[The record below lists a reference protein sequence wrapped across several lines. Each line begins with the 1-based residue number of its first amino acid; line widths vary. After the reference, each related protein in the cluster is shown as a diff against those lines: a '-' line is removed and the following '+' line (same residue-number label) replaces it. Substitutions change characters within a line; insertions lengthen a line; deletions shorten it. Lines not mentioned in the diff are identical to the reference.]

1 MTSLKQQI
9 SLIPFYRAR
18 RVCMLVTTIIMA
30 FYLYNIDW
38 STVFCHRPPHPFCS
52 VHVECT
58 ANFEV
63 CQIHLSLHL
72 PAVLWPLSTGKTGS
86 FHVYFLY
93 FYLKVVLRNHVNCDS
108 VLPRSVSYGTSCNY
122 ALMTLI
128 FDRDI
133 QRDCAPVESD
143 IGLRE
148 NEIKHEQRIIDAN
161 DLDAFYRF
169 VNKRISNRSCVGAIA
184 MDDDTILTDN
194 RNRVNGFNT
203 YFLSDSVP
211 DNGFI
216 PCCRPVSLPA
226 ILDSV
231 TFNEAFLSAGPDGLP
246 PMLFNKFRYCL
257 SKPLAVLFNQLLS
270 VGYVPCEWLNAVIVP
285 VLQRG
290 TAGKLCN
297 YRPISLTC
305 VYEKNIVL

>member
-1 MTSLKQQI
+1 
-9 SLIPFYRAR
+9 
-18 RVCMLVTTIIMA
+18 
-30 FYLYNIDW
+30 
-38 STVFCHRPPHPFCS
+38 
-52 VHVECT
+52 
-58 ANFEV
+58 
-63 CQIHLSLHL
+63 
-72 PAVLWPLSTGKTGS
+72 
-86 FHVYFLY
+86 
-93 FYLKVVLRNHVNCDS
+93 
-108 VLPRSVSYGTSCNY
+108 
-122 ALMTLI
+122 
-128 FDRDI
+128 
-133 QRDCAPVESD
+133 VESD
-143 IGLRE
+143 IRE

-203 YFLSDSVP
+203 YFLSNSVP

-246 PMLFNKFRYCL
+246 PMLFKKFRYCL
-257 SKPLAVLFNQLLS
+257 SKLFNQLLS